1 MSGAVTLT
9 FGCHM
14 SFKQFLQFLRVLA
27 FALLASE
34 ASAIDRMAPGEVI
47 STFQEYESLNSD
59 LASSAGCE
67 CASAQLREKVEK
79 YSEGPLEHAL
89 DSAVQL
95 ICGTENTEILHA
107 LFHVTSITSDS
118 GSESPA
124 WSLGRTFVCRP
135 ELVAKE
141 FEALQRPQQHSLYEA
156 LSIGFENAVY
166 ERPEAEDVA
175 RLRARLHSLAP
186 PTGK

>member
-1 MSGAVTLT
+1 MAV
-9 FGCHM
+9 
-14 SFKQFLQFLRVLA
+14 KQFLRLLA

-34 ASAIDRMAPGEVI
+34 ASAMDRMAPGEVI
-47 STFQEYESLNSD
+47 STFEEYESLNSD
-59 LASSAGCE
+59 LASSVGCE

-79 YSEGPLEHAL
+79 YAEGPLEHAL

-107 LFHVTSITSDS
+107 LFHVTLVTSDS

-124 WSLGRTFVCRP
+124 WSLGRTFVCKP
-135 ELVAKE
+135 AFVAKE
-141 FEALQRPQQHSLYEA
+141 FKALQRPQQRSLYEA

-166 ERPEAEDVA
+166 ERPEAEETA
-175 RLRARLHSLAP
+175 RLRARLYSLVPAMR
-186 PTGK
+186 K

>member
-1 MSGAVTLT
+1 MA
-9 FGCHM
+9 
-14 SFKQFLQFLRVLA
+14 FKQFLRLLA

-34 ASAIDRMAPGEVI
+34 ASAMDRMAPGEVI

-59 LASSAGCE
+59 LASSVGCE

-107 LFHVTSITSDS
+107 LFHVTLVTSDS

-124 WSLGRTFVCRP
+124 WSLGRTFVCKP
-135 ELVAKE
+135 AFVAKE
-141 FEALQRPQQHSLYEA
+141 FKALQRPQQRSLYEA
-156 LSIGFENAVY
+156 LSIGFENSVY
-166 ERPEAEDVA
+166 ERPEAEETN
-175 RLRARLHSLAP
+175 RLRARLYSLAP
-186 PTGK
+186 AMRK